1 MEIETVSTLFTGL
14 FLLGALIG
22 VWVSL
27 NNRIVKTEV
36 RVDIEMQ
43 HKDRQFDQI
52 MEHLRRIEDKL
63 DGKAD
68 R

>member
-1 MEIETVSTLFTGL
+1 MTPDTIIEALAF
-14 FLLGALIG
+14 LGALIG

-27 NNRIVKTEV
+27 NSRIVRLEVQTEHS
-36 RVDIEMQ
+36 D
-43 HKDRQFDQI
+43 KQFDQI
-52 MEHLRRIEDKL
+52 MAHLRRIEEKL